1 MGTGP
6 YRQGDRDPRA
16 GPRDIVA
23 GAKPPVPPDAE
34 TKPRR
39 KDLAS

>member
-16 GPRDIVA
+16 VPRGIAA

-34 TKPRR
+34 KKPRR

>member
-6 YRQGDRDPRA
+6 HPQGDRDPRA
-16 GPRDIVA
+16 GPRGIAV